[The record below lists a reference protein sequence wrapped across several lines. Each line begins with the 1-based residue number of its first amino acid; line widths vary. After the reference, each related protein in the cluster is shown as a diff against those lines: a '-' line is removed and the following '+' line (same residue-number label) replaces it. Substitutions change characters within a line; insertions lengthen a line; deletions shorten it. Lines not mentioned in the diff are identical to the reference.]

1 MSTIPV
7 AESLVQAPPA
17 VPVAEAVPAPVTP
30 YIPLPEGFAKF
41 AEPLKPG
48 DRLVSLDAYRGFIML
63 AMASGGLAIPGVVK
77 EMAKANPD
85 GAVPPV
91 WQFLAFHT
99 DHVPWIGCSF
109 WDLIQP
115 SFMFMVGVA
124 LPYSYSSRVAKGDKP
139 FKIYGH
145 ALWRCVLLVLLGV
158 FLSSNWSKQTN
169 FTFVNVLAQ
178 IGLGYFF
185 LYFLVGRG
193 RLVQTAA
200 LLAILLGYGY
210 WFYSHPLP
218 PEGFD
223 YKSVGL
229 PADWPLLEGTFA
241 HWNKNVNAAADF
253 DVWFLNLFPR
263 EAPFRFNS
271 GGYQTLNFIPSL
283 GTMLLGLMAGEL
295 LRSQDYTNIEKFL
308 RLTFVGLIF
317 VVVGMVLG
325 EMVCPNVKR
334 IWTPTWTI
342 YSSGFTFLMLAGFY
356 LVIDLWGFKKWTWP
370 LLVVGMNSIAM
381 YCMAQ
386 LMKSW
391 IGQTWKVHFGT
402 LYTRTVDYLLE
413 KEWLSSTWKADFGD
427 KLFGGLYGPIL
438 QSAAALLVMWLICV
452 WMYRQKI
459 FIRI

>member
-7 AESLVQAPPA
+7 AEPLEQNSIQPSPPAALPAPAPEPAPP
-17 VPVAEAVPAPVTP
+17 V
-30 YIPLPEGFAKF
+30 PEGFAKF
-41 AEPLKPG
+41 AETVKPG

-63 AMASGGLAIPGVVK
+63 VMASGGLAIPEVVK
-77 EMAKANPD
+77 ALAKANPE
-85 GAVPPV
+85 GGVSPT

-99 DHVPWIGCSF
+99 DHVPWVGCSF

-124 LPYSYSSRVAKGDKP
+124 LPYSYASRVAKGQRP
-139 FKIYGH
+139 VKIYAH
-145 ALWRCVLLVLLGV
+145 ALWRSLLLVFLGV

-169 FTFVNVLAQ
+169 FTFVNVLSQ

-193 RLVQTAA
+193 LFVQSLA
-200 LLAILLGYGY
+200 LAVILGGYGY
-210 WFYSHPLP
+210 WFFSHPLP

-223 YKSVGL
+223 LKSVGL
-229 PADWPLLEGTFA
+229 PANWPLLEGVFA

-253 DVWFLNLFPR
+253 DLWFLNLFPR
-263 EAPFRFNS
+263 EAPFCFNS

-283 GTMLLGLMAGEL
+283 GTMLFGLMAGEL
-295 LRSQDYTNIEKFL
+295 LRSQEYTNIEKFL

-370 LLVVGMNSIAM
+370 LLVVGMNSIAI
-381 YCMAQ
+381 YCIAQ

-391 IGQTWKVHFGT
+391 LGSTLKIHLGQDIFNGTYFG
-402 LYTRTVDYLLE
+402 RQWFAPE
-413 KEWLSSTWKADFGD
+413 FA
-427 KLFGGLYGPIL
+427 PIA
-438 QSAAALLVMWLICV
+438 QSAAVLLAMWLICV